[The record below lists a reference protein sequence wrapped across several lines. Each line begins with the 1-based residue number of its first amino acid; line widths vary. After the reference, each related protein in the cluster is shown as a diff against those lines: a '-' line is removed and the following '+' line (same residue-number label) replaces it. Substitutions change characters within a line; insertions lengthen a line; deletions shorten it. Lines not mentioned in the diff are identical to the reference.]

1 MSAGQAMRIVV
12 VEDLPTQA
20 ADVELQLRDAFSGVE
35 IDVLTCES
43 DFRDSLPAM
52 AAAPPSLFIIDL
64 ILRWT
69 TPRIPMP
76 ARPPDAAT
84 PYRAGARCIR
94 ALLDRPETAS
104 VPVLIHSAVD
114 PAGITELNGL
124 PAHVM
129 YARKGSD
136 LASLVR
142 SVLQPTTD
150 VPSSRRVFIAHGHNA
165 EIRKAAVELLRRLD
179 LDPVVL
185 VDEAAKGRTLVELLE
200 RNAKVDYA
208 VILLTAD
215 DLGRA
220 KTEARSQKRARQN
233 VVFELGFFIGRLGR
247 ERVCSL
253 YESGV
258 EIPTDYEAVK
268 YIQLDLAGTWKKRL
282 GEELRA
288 AKIPVDRKS

>member
-76 ARPPDAAT
+76 ARPPAAA
-84 PYRAGARCIR
+84 PRPCGAGARFLR

-104 VPVLIHSAVD
+104 FPVLIHSAVD

-258 EIPTDYEAVK
+258 EI
-268 YIQLDLAGTWKKRL
+268 R
-282 GEELRA
+282 
-288 AKIPVDRKS
+288 S